1 MLKKHLTA
9 ILLSILVIIASALI
23 YIKTHPKKLPPNLI
37 AGVGTILGDEINL
50 NTKYP
55 GRIEAIYV
63 DESQEVHKKEL
74 LAKLDS
80 KEMQA
85 KLQSIQRAILAKQKE
100 IEAKKVELTIAKE
113 SLPQNV
119 QKALAQV
126 KAQKAAIKELDE
138 KIQTLQKVLNQ
149 DRKDLSRIQNL
160 VAKKLLPHHKL
171 EEIRL
176 RFATDKNSLEAA
188 LSQKRALLAS
198 LQAAKSTLSQAK
210 TALKKIK
217 ALQLGIEALHN
228 ALLAL
233 QAQKQEI
240 VAMIEDMQLRSPING
255 YVTQKIAL
263 PGEVVGAGMS
273 VLRLLD
279 PKTLYLQIF
288 VDTLQNAKVKVG
300 DKAVIFLD
308 GLPNHPI
315 AAKVVR
321 IAKKAEFTPKEVA
334 VRSDRIQ
341 KVYAVHIKPLEVEPI
356 LKLGLPAIGVIST
369 DGRGLP
375 KSLGDLPQL

>member
-138 KIQTLQKVLNQ
+138 KIQTLQKVINQ

-176 RFATDKNSLEAA
+176 RYRQK
-188 LSQKRALLAS
+188 LS
-198 LQAAKSTLSQAK
+198 
-210 TALKKIK
+210 
-217 ALQLGIEALHN
+217 
-228 ALLAL
+228 
-233 QAQKQEI
+233 
-240 VAMIEDMQLRSPING
+240 
-255 YVTQKIAL
+255 
-263 PGEVVGAGMS
+263 
-273 VLRLLD
+273 
-279 PKTLYLQIF
+279 
-288 VDTLQNAKVKVG
+288 
-300 DKAVIFLD
+300 
-308 GLPNHPI
+308 
-315 AAKVVR
+315 
-321 IAKKAEFTPKEVA
+321 
-334 VRSDRIQ
+334 
-341 KVYAVHIKPLEVEPI
+341 
-356 LKLGLPAIGVIST
+356 
-369 DGRGLP
+369 
-375 KSLGDLPQL
+375 

>member
-1 MLKKHLTA
+1 M
-9 ILLSILVIIASALI
+9 
-23 YIKTHPKKLPPNLI
+23 
-37 AGVGTILGDEINL
+37 
-50 NTKYP
+50 
-55 GRIEAIYV
+55 
-63 DESQEVHKKEL
+63 
-74 LAKLDS
+74 
-80 KEMQA
+80 
-85 KLQSIQRAILAKQKE
+85 
-100 IEAKKVELTIAKE
+100 
-113 SLPQNV
+113 
-119 QKALAQV
+119 
-126 KAQKAAIKELDE
+126 
-138 KIQTLQKVLNQ
+138 
-149 DRKDLSRIQNL
+149 
-160 VAKKLLPHHKL
+160 
-171 EEIRL
+171 
-176 RFATDKNSLEAA
+176 
-188 LSQKRALLAS
+188 SQKRALLAS

-300 DKAVIFLD
+300 DKAVVFLD

-321 IAKKAEFTPKEVA
+321 IAKKAEFTPKDVA